1 MKVVTTCRAEVQLSE
16 VEWFVVNTH
25 WPAETGRLQ
34 VRRMTAQ
41 WTSEHR
47 APVLTL
53 VGMIV
58 RQDGR
63 PGGRRGTHTARS
75 WRPEGRRVV
84 GQFPDEVVD
93 QLEAHG
99 MALH

>member
-1 MKVVTTCRAEVQLSE
+1 MKGVTVSRTEVQLGDT
-16 VEWFVVNTH
+16 EWFIVATH

-41 WTSEHR
+41 WASDHR

-53 VGMIV
+53 VGMVV

-63 PGGRRGTHTARS
+63 PGGRRGTHTVMS
-75 WRPEGRRVV
+75 WRPEGQRVV
-84 GQFPDEVVD
+84 GQFPDAVVD
-93 QLEAHG
+93 YLESHG